1 MCWQSPCAHLNV
13 IISNLGGCPKDYNGD
28 NTTHQR
34 LEVPLTIFKNG
45 TIEKSTSLVE
55 FEAKKSNWEKMH
67 RRMVQDLESKVEKE
81 LNRTKELV

>member
-45 TIEKSTSLVE
+45 TIEKSTQ
-55 FEAKKSNWEKMH
+55 SNHQGFGKDVGGYNCTM
-67 RRMVQDLESKVEKE
+67 K
-81 LNRTKELV
+81 